1 MKRPVPDGFMT
12 SPPHS
17 VSMPRIAVAV
27 TFASAVT
34 ACGSSGMV
42 VSFRIQRRLGVNACI
57 VRSRTSCVAFGFG
70 SP

>member
-17 VSMPRIAVAV
+17 VSMPMIAVAV
-27 TFASAVT
+27 ACASAAP
-34 ACGSSGMV
+34 ACGSSDMV
-42 VSFRIQRRLGVNACI
+42 VSFRVQRLFGANACI
-57 VRSRTSCVAFGFG
+57 VRSLTSCVAFGFG

>member
-17 VSMPRIAVAV
+17 VSIPRIAVAV
-27 TFASAVT
+27 ACASCPFLCVHRF
-34 ACGSSGMV
+34 C
-42 VSFRIQRRLGVNACI
+42 GVNAFI
-57 VRSRTSCVAFGFG
+57 VRSLTSCVAFSLG